1 MNAAKFDILG
11 IFAFLYVIIIAIL
24 ILLKGAIDEWL
35 VIILLIVGIAGLIVD
50 IVSVYANLINK

>member
-11 IFAFLYVIIIAIL
+11 ILAFLYIIIIATL
-24 ILLKGAIDEWL
+24 ILLKGVVHDMF

-50 IVSVYANLINK
+50 IVSVYANLVKK